1 MLSKIKKILCNLNHV
16 KILAI
21 GFLFFILYVG
31 VAAAPEAIRIELNN
45 IQKAKED
52 YGFIEIRNSLDKTY
66 KGMLTT
72 KKDQPLLQNKAT
84 YINLNG
90 FMAKAMGQK
99 YMNKIIKLNN
109 GNLSPFGEQKLVH
122 LDAEIEQITE
132 LYNRQKKKG
141 KYFLFI
147 LAPYQISK
155 YNPQTPIGH
164 KEYSNASA
172 DVLIKSLKKNKIPVL
187 DLREKMY
194 EQQISHEDAF
204 FKTDHHWKPQT
215 GFWAYTEILNYLE
228 KDDVIPQIDDTY
240 TDVNKYK
247 FQLHKKNWFLGSSG
261 KRTGQYYAGTDDFYL
276 IIPKFKTGI
285 SLTIPS
291 AKIKNEGNFEDV
303 AYNRKVL
310 QEKNYFNQDPY
321 SAYGYSNQ
329 PIAYWRNQSAP
340 IQKKMLMIGDSF
352 GNVPFSLLSL
362 VFSTCDEMDTRHYKD
377 NFEKYYDEFDPD
389 IMIVMINAQTAKSG
403 IISYDYFK

>member
-1 MLSKIKKILCNLNHV
+1 MLSKIKKILSNLNHV

-31 VAAAPEAIRIELNN
+31 VAVAPEAIRIELNN

-72 KKDQPLLQNKAT
+72 KKDQPILQNKAT

-90 FMAKAMGQK
+90 FMAKTMGQR
-99 YMNKIIKLNN
+99 YMNNIVKLDN
-109 GNLSPFGEQKLVH
+109 GHLSQFGEQKLVH

-132 LYNRQKKKG
+132 LYNHQKKKG

-155 YNPQTPIGH
+155 YDPQTPVGH

-172 DVLIKSLKKNKIPVL
+172 DVLIKSLKKNQIPVL

-215 GFWAYTEILNYLE
+215 GFWAYTEILRSLS
-228 KDDVIPQIDDTY
+228 KDQVIPKVDALY
-240 TDVNKYK
+240 TDAKNYK
-247 FQLHKKNWFLGSSG
+247 FKVYGKNWFLGSSG
-261 KRTGQYYAGTDDFYL
+261 KRTGQYYAGTDDFHL
-276 IIPKFKTGI
+276 IIPKFKT
-285 SLTIPS
+285 SLKLSIPS
-291 AKIKNEGNFEDV
+291 AKIDTAGSFEEV
-303 AYNRKVL
+303 AYNKKAL
-310 QEKNYFNQDPY
+310 QDKDYFNQNPY
-321 SAYGYSNQ
+321 AAYGYSDR
-329 PIAYWRNQSAP
+329 PLSHWRNQSAP

-389 IMIVMINAQTAKSG
+389 IMIVMINAKVPKSG